1 MGFKE
6 SKWVFKKPN
15 GFGVIQMGPHG
26 LHELHMGLGD
36 PIWVHMGLLGARAVA
51 AGLRTFFCPA
61 SFGLPDLAAAKPA
74 ASSTPTRAR
83 WGQELKITFQIREP
97 GRKNKLLLVLED
109 IELNIFGGHGA
120 EKGKEARHI
129 TKSSKDVGVVRC
141 VGDIGQDWV
150 GLGRGLCRSRREGN
164 FILL

>member
-1 MGFKE
+1 
-6 SKWVFKKPN
+6 
-15 GFGVIQMGPHG
+15 
-26 LHELHMGLGD
+26 MGLGD
-36 PIWVHMGLLGARAVA
+36 PIWVHMGFIGCACRSRRRANIARQ
-51 AGLRTFFCPA
+51 A

-164 FILL
+164 FICERQKT

>member
-1 MGFKE
+1 
-6 SKWVFKKPN
+6 
-15 GFGVIQMGPHG
+15 MGPHG

-36 PIWVHMGLLGARAVA
+36 PIWVHMGFIGCACRSRRRANIARS
-51 AGLRTFFCPA
+51 A

-109 IELNIFGGHGA
+109 IDL
-120 EKGKEARHI
+120 
-129 TKSSKDVGVVRC
+129 
-141 VGDIGQDWV
+141 
-150 GLGRGLCRSRREGN
+150 
-164 FILL
+164 

>member
-1 MGFKE
+1 MGFYGFL
-6 SKWVFKKPN
+6 WVLN
-15 GFGVIQMGPHG
+15 GF
-26 LHELHMGLGD
+26 HMGLGD

-164 FILL
+164 FIIQEISRNSPNVLAG

>member
-51 AGLRTFFCPA
+51 AGLRT
-61 SFGLPDLAAAKPA
+61 LLAKRLLGF
-74 ASSTPTRAR
+74 PT
-83 WGQELKITFQIREP
+83 
-97 GRKNKLLLVLED
+97 
-109 IELNIFGGHGA
+109 
-120 EKGKEARHI
+120 
-129 TKSSKDVGVVRC
+129 
-141 VGDIGQDWV
+141 
-150 GLGRGLCRSRREGN
+150 
-164 FILL
+164 

>member
-1 MGFKE
+1 MGD
-6 SKWVFKKPN
+6 S
-15 GFGVIQMGPHG
+15 
-26 LHELHMGLGD
+26 
-36 PIWVHMGLLGARAVA
+36 IWVWEIPYGFHWVRRYSRRVTNIARQ
-51 AGLRTFFCPA
+51 A

-164 FILL
+164 FIIQEISRNSPNVLAG

>member
-1 MGFKE
+1 MG
-6 SKWVFKKPN
+6 SH
-15 GFGVIQMGPHG
+15 GFIGCACRSRRPANVP
-26 LHELHMGLGD
+26 
-36 PIWVHMGLLGARAVA
+36 
-51 AGLRTFFCPA
+51 CPA

-164 FILL
+164 FICRSVCQLVWSAIGTIQTVLS